1 MNILYVTGMYS
12 TKYGGFEKFIIKL
25 LRQDIKLSVI
35 YNNIPQPNT
44 YYNDLKHFNVGIYV
58 VEGNILQR
66 SWQVFQIIQ
75 KEKPDIIHYH
85 FGFIVYFLFF
95 WVKLFYP
102 KSKQVLTQHCE
113 YLYTSCVV
121 RFLTRICYNSLDLVI
136 SVSKGVQEK
145 LIAKIGNSK
154 KFIVS
159 YLGVSKGKIFNPNL
173 KKDLKI
179 PANTL
184 ILTSIGFDINV
195 KGFDILAKA
204 IKLVKEEKILHPFK
218 VIIIGLNDSENLKF
232 QTILKEQGVTNDFIS
247 VGIRNDVDDFL
258 AFTDIY
264 LQPSRTEAIS
274 LSIMEA
280 LMYGIP
286 VIGSKVGGVPEV
298 CVNQYNGLLV
308 KKENPTQLAQAI
320 KELLMDGELRR
331 NLGNNSLAHANNFK
345 LDLNVDRLIMLYKN
359 LIKNRK
365 S

>member
-12 TKYGGFEKFIIKL
+12 TKYGGLEKFNIEL
-25 LRQDIKLSVI
+25 LKRDINLSIV

-44 YYNDLKHFNVGIYV
+44 YYEDLKKLNSNIYV
-58 VEGNILQR
+58 VQGNILRR
-66 SWQVFQIIQ
+66 SWQVFQIIRN
-75 KEKPDIIHYH
+75 EKPDIIHYH
-85 FGFIVYFLFF
+85 FGFIVYFLFIL
-95 WVKLFYP
+95 VRLFYP
-102 KSKQVLTQHCE
+102 KSKQILTQHCE
-113 YLYTSCVV
+113 YLYTSYIM
-121 RFLTRICYNSLDLVI
+121 RLLTRICYRSLDLVI

-159 YLGVSKGKIFNPNL
+159 YLGVSKGKILNPNL

-184 ILTSIGFDINV
+184 ILTSIGFDVNV

-204 IKLVKEEKILHPFK
+204 VKLVKEENTLPPFK
-218 VIIIGLNDSENLKF
+218 IIIIGLNESENLKF
-232 QTILKEQGVTNDFIS
+232 QTFLKEQEVTNDFIS
-247 VGIRNDVDDFL
+247 AGIRNDVDDFL

-286 VIGSKVGGVPEV
+286 IIASKVGGVPEV

-308 KKENPTQLAQAI
+308 EKENPTQLAQAI
-320 KELLMDGELRR
+320 KELLITKELRE
-331 NLGNNSLAHANNFK
+331 NLGKNSLLHANKFK
-345 LDLNVDRLIMLYKN
+345 LNLNVDRLIMLYQN
-359 LIKNRK
+359 LIKNVN